1 MAIHECKGLN
11 IFKNR
16 LHTHRYLSTTEQGGG
31 GNRKGKARHRALI
44 NQCPRKRNH
53 LNCKEARLQ
62 TPIPEI
68 IPAASSWV
76 SPVHWE
82 KQKTVVERRLIK
94 TSLFFSTFFS
104 SSTIDSSGRGDGYIN
119 RKSITIYK
127 CHFERMS
134 CTFIKAVRS
143 GMRS

>member
-11 IFKNR
+11 IFKNG
-16 LHTHRYLSTTEQGGG
+16 LHTCRYLSTTEQGGG

-53 LNCKEARLQ
+53 LNCKEAHLQ

-68 IPAASSWV
+68 IPAASSCV
-76 SPVHWE
+76 SLVHRE
-82 KQKTVVERRLIK
+82 KQKTVVERRLVK
-94 TSLFFSTFFS
+94 TSLFFFLLLYFFS

-127 CHFERMS
+127 YHFERNP
-134 CTFIKAVRS
+134 
-143 GMRS
+143 GE